1 MYFDLKDMVRQL
13 IRIIYKHNIQACK
26 TEKQLITI
34 DLFSQ
39 KNLISVETISLC
51 FNVEN
56 NLRKMRRHDVVS
68 RSKITRIQK
77 KNCLLFSC
85 SVNCLKSALLNLVL
99 LDFHVFWISKSD
111 PMRACPRELLEKI
124 EKILYLLHEL
134 EYISPL
140 EYYFT

>member
-13 IRIIYKHNIQACK
+13 IRIIYKHNIQTCK

-68 RSKITRIQK
+68 RSKITQYTEEELSLVFMLSELFEKCPVESSALR
-77 KNCLLFSC
+77 FSC
-85 SVNCLKSALLNLVL
+85 VL
-99 LDFHVFWISKSD
+99 DL
-111 PMRACPRELLEKI
+111 
-124 EKILYLLHEL
+124 
-134 EYISPL
+134 
-140 EYYFT
+140 